1 MLQRLGGG
9 VVELEVEVEEINTR
23 ETNNIAVNLI
33 CGRGERE
40 AGPGQQSTHNN

>member
-1 MLQRLGGG
+1 MGGG
-9 VVELEVEVEEINTR
+9 VLEVELEVELELEINTR

-40 AGPGQQSTHNN
+40 AVPGQQSTHNN